1 MTEIPN
7 INDSDAGR
15 PRGESSDAATANG
28 VTVGVDGSEQSL
40 NALQFAA
47 QEASNHDLPLNIVTA
62 YSIPVFAAS
71 SMDAGYASMDDEAFR
86 ASALETVQDAAS
98 HIKQFVDN
106 GLTVR
111 TFVES
116 GDAAGVL
123 LDFAEEADLMVVGRR
138 GRGGFMGRLLGSVST
153 AIPAHAKCPTIVV
166 PLTAKDRTN
175 TKDVIVV
182 GVDGSDRARLAV
194 LKAAERAL
202 AENAT
207 LRVVCAIPPL
217 GGSLAWVPA
226 TVDQEAVFREVREQ
240 LSAGERWL
248 KRYYPDLKFESD
260 VIEGAPVEVLIDE
273 SRTAK
278 LLVTGSRGRGGFTG
292 MLLGSTSQ
300 GVLFHAYGPV
310 MVVPDGED
318 PRLEERKNFS

>member
-7 INDSDAGR
+7 TNDSDVGR
-15 PRGESSDAATANG
+15 ARGESSDAATANG

-86 ASALETVQDAAS
+86 ASALETVEDAAS
-98 HIKQFVDN
+98 HIKQFIGD

-153 AIPAHAKCPTIVV
+153 AIPAHAKCPTIIV

-248 KRYYPDLKFESD
+248 KSYYPDLKFESD

-300 GVLFHAYGPV
+300 GVLFHANGPV

>member
-7 INDSDAGR
+7 TNDSDVGR
-15 PRGESSDAATANG
+15 ARGESSDAATANG

-47 QEASNHDLPLNIVTA
+47 QEASNHNLPLNIVTA

-248 KRYYPDLKFESD
+248 KSYYPDLKFESD

-300 GVLFHAYGPV
+300 GVLFHANGPV
-310 MVVPDGED
+310 MVIPDGED

>member
-7 INDSDAGR
+7 TNDSDAGR
-15 PRGESSDAATANG
+15 ARGESSDAATANG

-248 KRYYPDLKFESD
+248 KSYYPDLKFESD

-300 GVLFHAYGPV
+300 GVLFHANGPV
-310 MVVPDGED
+310 MVIPDGED

>member
-7 INDSDAGR
+7 TNDSDVGR
-15 PRGESSDAATANG
+15 ARGESSDAATANG

-98 HIKQFVDN
+98 HIKQFIGD

-153 AIPAHAKCPTIVV
+153 AIPAHAKCPTIIV

-248 KRYYPDLKFESD
+248 KSYYPDLTFESD

-300 GVLFHAYGPV
+300 GVLFHANGPV
-310 MVVPDGED
+310 MVIPDGED

>member
-7 INDSDAGR
+7 TNDSDVGR
-15 PRGESSDAATANG
+15 ARGESSDAATANG

-86 ASALETVQDAAS
+86 ASALETVEDAAS
-98 HIKQFVDN
+98 HIKQFIGD

-153 AIPAHAKCPTIVV
+153 AIPAHAKCPTIIV

-248 KRYYPDLKFESD
+248 KSYYPDLTFESD

-300 GVLFHAYGPV
+300 GVLFHANGPV

>member
-7 INDSDAGR
+7 TNDSDAGR
-15 PRGESSDAATANG
+15 ARGESSDAATANG

-86 ASALETVQDAAS
+86 ASALETVEDAAS
-98 HIKQFVDN
+98 HIKQFIGD

-153 AIPAHAKCPTIVV
+153 AIPAHAKCPTIIV

-248 KRYYPDLKFESD
+248 KSYYPDLKFESD

-300 GVLFHAYGPV
+300 GVLFHANGPV

>member
-7 INDSDAGR
+7 INDSDVGR
-15 PRGESSDAATANG
+15 ARGESSDAATANG

-86 ASALETVQDAAS
+86 ASALETVEDAAS
-98 HIKQFVDN
+98 HIKQFIGD

-153 AIPAHAKCPTIVV
+153 AIPAHAKCPTIIV

-248 KRYYPDLKFESD
+248 KSYYPDLMFESD

-300 GVLFHAYGPV
+300 GVLFHANGPV

>member
-7 INDSDAGR
+7 TNESGTGR
-15 PRGESSDAATANG
+15 ARGQSAQASTANG
-28 VTVGVDGSEQSL
+28 VTVGVDGSDQSL
-40 NALQFAA
+40 NALDFAA
-47 QEASNHDLPLNIVTA
+47 EEALRHKLPLNIVTA

-86 ASALETVQDAAS
+86 SSALETVKDAS
-98 HIKQFVDN
+98 ERVKSYVDQ

-116 GDAAGVL
+116 GDASGVL
-123 LDFAEEADLMVVGRR
+123 LDFSEEADLMVVGRR

-153 AIPAHAKCPTIVV
+153 AIPAHAKCPTIIV
-166 PLTAKDRTN
+166 PLTAKDR
-175 TKDVIVV
+175 KDIRNVIVV

-202 AENAT
+202 AEDAT

-226 TVDQEAVFREVREQ
+226 TVDQEAVFRDVREQ
-240 LSAGERWL
+240 LSQGEKWL
-248 KRYYPDLKFESD
+248 KSYFPELKFESD

-278 LLVTGSRGRGGFTG
+278 LLVTGSRGRGGFAG

-300 GVLFHAYGPV
+300 GVLFHANGPV
-310 MVVPDGED
+310 MVIPDGED
-318 PRLEERKNFS
+318 PRLEERKNFN

>member
-7 INDSDAGR
+7 TNDSDVGR
-15 PRGESSDAATANG
+15 ARGESSDAATANG

-47 QEASNHDLPLNIVTA
+47 QEASNHDLSLNIVTA

-248 KRYYPDLKFESD
+248 KSYYPDLKFESD

-300 GVLFHAYGPV
+300 GVLFHAQGPV
-310 MVVPDGED
+310 MVIPDGED

>member
-1 MTEIPN
+1 MTEIPTT
-7 INDSDAGR
+7 NDSDVGR
-15 PRGESSDAATANG
+15 ARGESSDAATANG

-86 ASALETVQDAAS
+86 ASALETVEDAAS
-98 HIKQFVDN
+98 HIKQFIGD

-153 AIPAHAKCPTIVV
+153 AIPAHAKCPTIIV

-248 KRYYPDLKFESD
+248 KSYYPDLKFESD

-300 GVLFHAYGPV
+300 GVLFHAQGPV
-310 MVVPDGED
+310 MVIPDGED